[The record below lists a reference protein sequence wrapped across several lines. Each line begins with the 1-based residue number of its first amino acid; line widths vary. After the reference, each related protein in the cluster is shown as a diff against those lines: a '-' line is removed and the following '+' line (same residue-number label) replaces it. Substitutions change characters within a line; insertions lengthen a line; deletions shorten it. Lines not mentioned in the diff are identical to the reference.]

1 MAEITGWGRQA
12 WGDGPFGDPDGVEV
26 AGLAMT
32 MGVGTVSLRTA
43 NFFSIAGVG
52 TTFSVGATEFTSSLN
67 VRPTGV
73 AGTLGVGT
81 VNIYEQI
88 DTEQTPNYNDIL
100 TS

>member
-1 MAEITGWGRQA
+1 MTEITGWGRQA
-12 WGDGPFGDPDGVEV
+12 WGDGPFGDPSGVDV

-32 MGVGTVSLRTA
+32 VGLGAVSIRTK
-43 NFFSIAGVG
+43 NLFSIVGVG
-52 TTFSVGATEFTSSLN
+52 TTFSVGATTFTSSLN
-67 VRPTGV
+67 VRPAGV

>member
-1 MAEITGWGRQA
+1 MTEITGWGRA
-12 WGDGPFGDPDGVEV
+12 GWGEGPFGGASGVDV

-32 MGVGTVSLRTA
+32 VGLGTVSLETK
-43 NFFSIAGVG
+43 NFFPIVGVG
-52 TTFSVGATEFTSSLN
+52 TTFSLGATTFTSSLN
-67 VRPTGV
+67 VRPAGV